1 MRRVFFR
8 VNIPQQTSFVCVV
21 DLFRYQASFLDHFL
35 QVQEFLLLLKVS
47 RLECWASL
55 CHADFWICLTN
66 QLMLWTTIKHAFFV
80 LYSGETWVFR
90 QSERAQVLLINITNS
105 DKTLV
110 FDQSERA
117 QGPIYLTI
125 IPWAHVGYESAI
137 TSLISNKREW
147 NNCFIKNASKI

>member
-1 MRRVFFR
+1 MFKHVCLLQRLVAWSHCKVHQRFVRGSDAFPR
-8 VNIPQQTSFVCVV
+8 ALCAVSVEMVQQ
-21 DLFRYQASFLDHFL
+21 
-35 QVQEFLLLLKVS
+35 FLLLLKVS

-66 QLMLWTTIKHAFFV
+66 
-80 LYSGETWVFR
+80 

-125 IPWAHVGYESAI
+125 IPWAHVGCESAI